1 MHLEVVCLGF
11 PQPTREACCG
21 MVGDA
26 GMLGCEME
34 LELTGLMLGK
44 DEVSEPWDK
53 QALESIPHMSCWRG
67 RALDHLESTHACS
80 VPYLT
85 HTAIPQIS
93 GFCGAHHCL

>member
-1 MHLEVVCLGF
+1 
-11 PQPTREACCG
+11 
-21 MVGDA
+21 
-26 GMLGCEME
+26 MLGCEME

-80 VPYLT
+80 VLYSI

-93 GFCGAHHCL
+93 GFCGAHRCL